1 MEEDPNDHGDL
12 VFTDAEIQA
21 ASVSTPRVDVR
32 TATDPE
38 TTITEA
44 ATPTKASADTSTS
57 SSTPLVEKK
66 KKTIPATALDSIE
79 ADYEKKLADIE
90 AVWDAET
97 DPAKKSG
104 HNLNWATTQSQYTKE
119 WNEAAG
125 DARDQGWQDGARA
138 YLKQTQVEDASH
150 QASRLATA
158 QAEAQA
164 PEPTEPEEATPSP
177 EETIEYVALKPP
189 EEVRLP
195 RLGGKK
201 RHLKEGA
208 PGTTDLSAASDI
220 AMTQERVGQMRTDSE
235 TELRQDISA
244 ARAHIADL
252 RIELAARLRAGEGR
266 LADDVLNQITRSEEG
281 LRPMLIRQANFAQ
294 RFRRKELGEASGS
307 PARHFTEDPVGPIT
321 SGMIAPAVSL
331 RPESF
336 GAVQL
341 GEAGALANRGLV
353 AMSSKTGQMH
363 APIMPES
370 MTVGRVAGGEQ
381 RWRHTVT
388 GQEFNWDSVNDP
400 EGVDMQV
407 FTDENSEY
415 PGHYIN
421 PNADGSLTDFMA
433 QQAAGKI
440 VPVGFLD
447 VQQAGSK
454 ITAVPD
460 KIRVASARVAQRL
473 AQIQQRMVYLRGVV
487 DPGVDRP
494 GKIASETAQMEQRQ
508 RIHRRNR
515 TARGAAH
522 GLSSGTSDA
531 PLPPILHKATP
542 GAMRDIQAYKN
553 ELSGLMDLQ
562 VRLKKIQEVTLGGYV
577 PSQEDIDRYGADLQ
591 KETLPGGVEASKQA
605 AAAGRAKR
613 EAAGD

>member
-1 MEEDPNDHGDL
+1 MQTK
-12 VFTDAEIQA
+12 TD
-21 ASVSTPRVDVR
+21 
-32 TATDPE
+32 
-38 TTITEA
+38 
-44 ATPTKASADTSTS
+44 
-57 SSTPLVEKK
+57 
-66 KKTIPATALDSIE
+66 
-79 ADYEKKLADIE
+79 
-90 AVWDAET
+90 DA
-97 DPAKKSG
+97 P
-104 HNLNWATTQSQYTKE
+104 
-119 WNEAAG
+119 
-125 DARDQGWQDGARA
+125 
-138 YLKQTQVEDASH
+138 H
-150 QASRLATA
+150 QASRLAAA

-164 PEPTEPEEATPSP
+164 PEPAEPEEATPSP
-177 EETIEYVALKPP
+177 EETIEYVAFKPP

-195 RLGGKK
+195 RLGGKE
-201 RHLKEGA
+201 RHLKEGT

-220 AMTQERVGQMRTDSE
+220 AMTQERVGQMRDTSE
-235 TELRQDISA
+235 TELRQDIRA

-252 RIELAARLRAGEGR
+252 SEQLAVAHRSREIK
-266 LADDVLNQITRSEEG
+266 DVDALQNKITKAEET

-294 RFRRKELGEASGS
+294 RFRREELGEKPGS

-336 GAVQL
+336 GAGQL
-341 GEAGALANRGLV
+341 EEAGALAHRGLV

-370 MTVGRVAGGEQ
+370 MTIGREAGGGQ
-381 RWRHTVT
+381 RWRHTET

-400 EGVDMQV
+400 DGVDMQV

-421 PNADGSLTDFMA
+421 PNAGGSLTDFLE
-433 QQAAGKI
+433 QKKAGLI

-454 ITAVPD
+454 ITKVPD

-473 AQIQQRMVYLRGVV
+473 AQIQQRMEYLE
-487 DPGVDRP
+487 GVDDDVTGLYRP
-494 GKIASETAQMEQRQ
+494 GKIASERAQMEQRQ
-508 RIHRRNR
+508 RIHRLNR
-515 TARGAAH
+515 TAHGAAH

-531 PLPPILHKATP
+531 PLPLILHKATP
-542 GAMRDIQAYKN
+542 GAIRDIQAYKN

-613 EAAGD
+613 EATGE